1 MRKVGLLL
9 FLLLTGTFLFAQKQI
24 NDANVQK
31 RDVSAFHGIHVSSGI
46 ELILTQGSEDAVAV
60 SASNTELR
68 DNIKTEVSG
77 GILKIS
83 FDHNIFKLNNMRNK
97 KLKAYV
103 SIREID
109 ELHAASGSHV
119 KAEGSIRSSAMDME
133 ASSGA
138 IVKGDFNSGKMKV
151 DQSSG
156 SIINISGSA
165 TDLEVEG
172 SSGSIFD
179 AYDFKT
185 ENCNAKTTSGSMVKV
200 TVNKELSVKAS
211 SGGKI
216 SYKGNGLI
224 RNVDTGSGGSVSRKS

>member
-9 FLLLTGTFLFAQKQI
+9 FLLLPGAFLFAQKQI

-31 RDVSAFHGIHVSSGI
+31 RNVPAFHGIHVSSGI

-60 SASNTELR
+60 SASTTELR
-68 DNIKTEVSG
+68 DNIETEVSG

-103 SIREID
+103 SIREIN
-109 ELHAASGSHV
+109 ELHAASGSQV
-119 KAEGSIRSSAMDME
+119 KTDGSVKSSAMDME

-138 IVKGDFNSGKMKV
+138 IIKGEFVASRMKV

-165 TDLEVEG
+165 SELEVEG

-179 AYDFKT
+179 SYNFKSD
-185 ENCNAKTTSGSMVKV
+185 NCTAKTTSGSIVNI

-211 SGGKI
+211 SGGMV
-216 SYKGNGLI
+216 SYKGSGLI
-224 RNVDTGSGGSVSRKS
+224 RNVNTGSGGSVSRKS